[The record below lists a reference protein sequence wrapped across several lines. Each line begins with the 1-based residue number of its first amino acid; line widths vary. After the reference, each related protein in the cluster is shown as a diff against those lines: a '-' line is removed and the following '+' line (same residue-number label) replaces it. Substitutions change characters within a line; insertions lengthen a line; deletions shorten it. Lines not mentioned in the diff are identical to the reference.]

1 MIRGFFY
8 KFNRSF
14 KNLQNVILH
23 VKLLSPTLILISFQD
38 HPYLSR
44 CFLPISNQPFLIPCP
59 LLSLNQLLSLKIA
72 SFLHSPD
79 AVTQSASPSATSKNT
94 NREPDE
100 ANDALNSNCNDGQPK
115 TNREIA
121 IAGDSLLHQI
131 NSRRM
136 MVNKILSVKL
146 TKRGDSLSGTVSRL
160 TTFISK
166 HSKRTP
172 GYYSRGWHE

>member
-1 MIRGFFY
+1 M
-8 KFNRSF
+8 
-14 KNLQNVILH
+14 
-23 VKLLSPTLILISFQD
+23 SFQD

-44 CFLPISNQPFLIPCP
+44 CFLPIRNQLFLIPCP

-72 SFLHSPD
+72 SFHHSPD

-100 ANDALNSNCNDGQPK
+100 ANDALNSNCNDGRPK

-166 HSKRTP
+166 HSNVHLDIILVAGMNDLSKRDVTP
-172 GYYSRGWHE
+172 EVLIKELYDSITVIKRFSNVG